1 MKFIY
6 YFADMQDVKTLYKQV
21 EQADLMVP
29 LKTFDQIKTSLDLP
43 KPLAISN
50 YLENLHPGNP
60 FNQRMNDDLDNWKGI
75 EATTDDGKYLP
86 HRPLEREFT
95 QLKKEQDRNMRFR
108 VGTCLGNNVL

>member
-1 MKFIY
+1 MLIMKFIY

-50 YLENLHPGNP
+50 YLENLNPGKQ
-60 FNQRMNDDLDNWKGI
+60 FNQRIDDADLANWKSI
-75 EATTDDGKYLP
+75 HATTDSNNGKYL
-86 HRPLEREFT
+86 
-95 QLKKEQDRNMRFR
+95 
-108 VGTCLGNNVL
+108 VLY